1 MITIRNLK
9 KRFDRKVVLD
19 GVNLE
24 VQDREILTII
34 GMSGTGKS
42 VLLKNIIGLIRP
54 DEGEISVDGL
64 NIVGLSEEKL
74 NSLLRIKMSMV
85 FQEAAL
91 WDSLTV
97 YENIALALQIHEHLT
112 PKEIDKIIRENLE
125 LVDLRGA
132 EDAYPQELSGGMKK
146 RAGIARAIA
155 IRPKYLLYDEPTTG
169 LDPINS
175 NKINHLILHLNK
187 ELNITSVVITH
198 DIDSVEKIADHIAM
212 LHRGRIIADLP
223 KEEMW
228 TYDEPTYQNFI
239 HGNIAEEV

>member
-9 KRFDRKVVLD
+9 KRFDRKMVLD

-74 NSLLRIKMSMV
+74 NTLLRIKMSMV

-212 LHRGRIIADLP
+212 LHEGRIIADLP